1 MSYFMLYSYCRAIS
15 NVLHDQPVVADCR
28 IFLVFHVWKQGDSK
42 RSCIVFCGLIRCGYD
57 WHTAA
62 NTICHN
68 LITHSNTIIHVL
80 RRWSRLKA
88 RLHSKSRHACLRH
101 EHLGHACLGCL
112 HINVFVHVSSISRHL
127 PLTICKQRLKSN
139 NGEWWYCCYFA
150 HYTCNHCK
158 CS

>member
-1 MSYFMLYSYCRAIS
+1 MSYFMLYSYCRAIC

-80 RRWSRLKA
+80 RRWSRPKA
-88 RLHSKSRHACLRH
+88 RLRPVYTASFEHACFNMHVKTCCVNTVKSRLWKHVCLTWGIEHAL
-101 EHLGHACLGCL
+101 
-112 HINVFVHVSSISRHL
+112 FDKSIHGK
-127 PLTICKQRLKSN
+127 LTNQN
-139 NGEWWYCCYFA
+139 
-150 HYTCNHCK
+150 
-158 CS
+158 